1 MTIMING
8 LRDNEQLFFTT
19 HNSDIL
25 DLPLP
30 KHTYTFL
37 KKDINDES
45 QPIKCVYASDFL
57 KRNTDSM
64 RNAFDNDLFSILPNI
79 ELVYE
84 IAEMKENGFTNE
96 EM

>member
-1 MTIMING
+1 MC
-8 LRDNEQLFFTT
+8 LR
-19 HNSDIL
+19 
-25 DLPLP
+25 
-30 KHTYTFL
+30 
-37 KKDINDES
+37 
-45 QPIKCVYASDFL
+45 VGFL